1 MNPSPVIRP
10 FGDSALLVVFGA
22 GIDVALNSRV
32 HALAAAIGALR
43 ADPAAPWGVP
53 VPAYSSLLAPYDP
66 ERLSYAE
73 ALAALAPLVDEVE
86 GARSEDAP
94 GDVVEIA
101 VRYGG
106 DDGPDLNDVAAR
118 HDLSPAEVVALHTG
132 ALYRVFMLGF
142 APGFAYLGPLPP
154 QLVTPRR
161 STPRPRVPPGSVAIA
176 GSQTGIYPLATPG
189 GWHLL
194 GRTDAPLWDPQ
205 RDPPALLRPGQFVRF
220 VAR

>member
-1 MNPSPVIRP
+1 
-10 FGDSALLVVFGA
+10 
-22 GIDVALNSRV
+22 
-32 HALAAAIGALR
+32 
-43 ADPAAPWGVP
+43 
-53 VPAYSSLLAPYDP
+53 
-66 ERLSYAE
+66 
-73 ALAALAPLVDEVE
+73 
-86 GARSEDAP
+86 
-94 GDVVEIA
+94 
-101 VRYGG
+101 
-106 DDGPDLNDVAAR
+106 
-118 HDLSPAEVVALHTG
+118 
-132 ALYRVFMLGF
+132 MLGF

>member
-1 MNPSPVIRP
+1 VTPSPAIRP
-10 FGDSALLVVFGA
+10 FGDSALLVVFGDS
-22 GIDVALNSRV
+22 IDVALNSRV
-32 HALAAAIGALR
+32 HALAAAVGALR
-43 ADPAAPWGVP
+43 AAPGAPWGVP
-53 VPAYSSLLAPYDP
+53 VPAYSSLLVPYDP
-66 ERLSYAE
+66 ERLSCEEAE
-73 ALAALAPLVDEVE
+73 AALAPLAAQAE
-86 GARSEDAP
+86 AAADAAS
-94 GDVVEIA
+94 GEVVEIA
-101 VRYGG
+101 VHYGG
-106 DDGPDLNDVAAR
+106 DDGPDLEDVAAR
-118 HDLSPAEVVALHTG
+118 HGLTPAEAVALHTG

-161 STPRPRVPPGSVAIA
+161 PTPRPRVPPGSVAIA